1 MNIKIDPLDTLCSKI
16 VRLRANRVC
25 QIGGERKEYN
35 RLMACHCFGRGNKK
49 VRYDLDNMVA
59 GCLGHHQQMDADP
72 EMKIGVFTKQLGLL
86 GYRDLKSKH
95 RILSCKPT
103 IGSNTKPP
111 SNCSSTSG
119 RPSITKPKLVAAS

>member
-16 VRLRANRVC
+16 VRLRANGVC

-35 RLMACHCFGRGNKK
+35 RLMACHCFGRGNKR

-72 EMKIGVFTKQLGLL
+72 EMKIEVFTKQLGLL
-86 GYRDLKSKH
+86 GYTDLKRRAYWENLK
-95 RILSCKPT
+95 KPDY
-103 IGSNTKPP
+103 
-111 SNCSSTSG
+111 
-119 RPSITKPKLVAAS
+119 KLIKMFLQKELEKYVD